1 MLRPGYTAAD
11 LRLDMHN
18 HDLSAPALA
27 RLILDYL
34 DYTGCVVSKRTVESW
49 RSGARSINDQSAL
62 MLQLTFK
69 SLPTKEQTK

>member
-27 RLILDYL
+27 RLILDH
-34 DYTGCVVSKRTVESW
+34 TGCVVSKRTVESW

-69 SLPTKEQTK
+69 SLPEKEQTK